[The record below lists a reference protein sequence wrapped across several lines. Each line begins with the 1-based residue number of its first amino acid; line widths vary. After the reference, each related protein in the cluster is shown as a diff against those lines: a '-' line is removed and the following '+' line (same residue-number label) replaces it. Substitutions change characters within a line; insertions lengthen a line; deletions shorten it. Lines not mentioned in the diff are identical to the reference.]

1 MINSENVI
9 GSICIKFILP
19 TGNEDGLARAMGLNL
34 RTYRETTGCG
44 YTGAG
49 KRFPFR
55 AKGKVYIAFFNS
67 KN

>member
-1 MINSENVI
+1 
-9 GSICIKFILP
+9 
-19 TGNEDGLARAMGLNL
+19 MGLKV
-34 RTYRETTGCG
+34 RTYRETAGCG